1 MKFYLK
7 YLILFFCTMNILS
20 CGQKNN
26 QPTKAK
32 VMNQKT
38 IIGII
43 GACRRHA
50 WQKVGKSRL

>member
-50 WQKVGKSRL
+50 W

>member
-32 VMNQKT
+32 VMNQKP

-43 GACRRHA
+43 GS
-50 WQKVGKSRL
+50 GL